1 MRRQTSPHETLR
13 TIRLPRDAAGF
24 VRRGCPVCSRHF
36 KLRAHPAEDRIVQST
51 FASALPHANVQEIAD
66 LPVRFCV
73 YCGHAARADA
83 FLTPTQSHFI
93 VTWARAIRDEIL
105 QERLRGALRRHP
117 EGRVPWTDLPVP
129 AALSE
134 PNDMTAAILPC
145 CREELK
151 IGLGWHEEVFCHHCR
166 AHHLPQW
173 LGRLAPGRTG

>member
-1 MRRQTSPHETLR
+1 MHAETDLHATLR
-13 TIRLPRDAAGF
+13 TIRLPQDAAGF

-36 KLRAHPAEDRIVQST
+36 KLRAHPSEDRIVQAT
-51 FASALPHANVQEIAD
+51 FASAVPLANAQEIAE
-66 LPVRFCV
+66 LPIRFCV

-83 FLTPTQSHFI
+83 FLTPTQNHFI
-93 VTWARAIRDEIL
+93 VTWARTLREEI
-105 QERLRGALRRHP
+105 QAEQLRTARWKRSEATTP
-117 EGRVPWTDLPVP
+117 WANVRVPAPLV
-129 AALSE
+129 E

-173 LGRLAPGRTG
+173 IGRAQRSTGG